1 MKIRITLGD
10 WDTQRE
16 DAQAIR
22 REVFVIEQSVPIAME
37 WDDMDDVSLHAVA
50 YGPNHQAIGTGRLL
64 PDGHIG
70 RMAVRK
76 SARRAGVGAAIL
88 QELMRRAAKRGDTEV
103 VLHAQ
108 TRAAPFYARYGFVA
122 EGEVFEEAGIPHIR
136 MRRVFVQRAKPP
148 GTHAS

>member
-1 MKIRITLGD
+1 
-10 WDTQRE
+10 
-16 DAQAIR
+16 
-22 REVFVIEQSVPIAME
+22 
-37 WDDMDDVSLHAVA
+37 
-50 YGPNHQAIGTGRLL
+50 
-64 PDGHIG
+64 
-70 RMAVRK
+70 
-76 SARRAGVGAAIL
+76 
-88 QELMRRAAKRGDTEV
+88 